1 MSDEHGWPELH
12 DPGHHDDP
20 GHHGYDHDD
29 DGAHAAHDPGE
40 GWHDDVAGA
49 GHDDL
54 DAMDHGWE
62 HPDPAVHEAHEVHEV
77 PDVHDAH
84 DVQQGADGH
93 AVVDVTHGHE
103 LGPVGA
109 DPDAAADP
117 GDLGDDPAGVFPPSL
132 DVGPLPEPVDGFPW
146 IDTGSLGAVD
156 PHAVPADPVTAADLA
171 GYAAEELPPAQD
183 PWAHLAQSED
193 PATSALA
200 RWWRDNG

>member
-1 MSDEHGWPELH
+1 MSDEHGWPEFH
-12 DPGHHDDP
+12 DAGHHDDP
-20 GHHGYDHDD
+20 GHHGFDD
-29 DGAHAAHDPGE
+29 DGGAHAAHDQVD

-49 GHDDL
+49 DHDDL

-62 HPDPAVHEAHEVHEV
+62 QPDHAEPELPSTHDVHEVH
-77 PDVHDAH
+77 DVHADA
-84 DVQQGADGH
+84 DADG
-93 AVVDVTHGHE
+93 VVDVTHGHE

-109 DPDAAADP
+109 DPDAAADH
-117 GDLGDDPAGVFPPSL
+117 GDVGDPAGVFPPAL

-156 PHAVPADPVTAADLA
+156 PHAMPADPVTAADLA
-171 GYAAEELPPAQD
+171 GYAAEDLPPAED